1 MKSTCLLRLADAAF
15 SWYHPAW
22 SSRLKRRA
30 YQTISVLTQTS
41 ATSMVWPRSSHLW
54 RDRIALSIAIL
65 SYPQFRATLS
75 LSRPLSRTRRRWLHR
90 PRFRAPSYF
99 SSPPRLCLL
108 SRIAVP
114 ILFTREVQAALLPS
128 GAGLDLLPPRGAE
141 QISKVKLSGGS
152 ESGSIGRRGPKGK
165 KTLRRERVREAAIT
179 DTSFVRGDV
188 LRIRPLRHERAVAV

>member
-1 MKSTCLLRLADAAF
+1 MASQARQRWLHRPDNDGFTGPTTMASTGPTTMASQAR
-15 SWYHPAW
+15 
-22 SSRLKRRA
+22 
-30 YQTISVLTQTS
+30 Q
-41 ATSMVWPRSSHLW
+41 
-54 RDRIALSIAIL
+54 
-65 SYPQFRATLS
+65 
-75 LSRPLSRTRRRWLHR
+75 RWLHR

-114 ILFTREVQAALLPS
+114 ILFTREVQAALLSS